1 LLVPAFIIAG
11 FFFITPSYA
20 DDRKPEQSF
29 FDRLFSRDRPSDRN
43 DYWKRKYSYEDDYD
57 FFGRPV
63 RIKQTKRQRR
73 NAALQVAEKPEPPL
87 VYEPEKLE
95 ALKATNLSEMAP
107 EGVLPGAIY
116 GELTG
121 KKSAIRVTAGERKA
135 LVDFYR
141 QNGFRP
147 VWVSLEGL
155 GERGRS
161 VLRVLETATEDG
173 LSPDDYLPI
182 SLASYDDDLS
192 LINNDIRRLARLDL
206 DLSAHALRYARHA
219 SGGRLVPNKLTVYD
233 DITPETVDLANAMS
247 AFLRSPHPDDY
258 LKSLQPHHPA
268 YAAFK
273 TMLARLRE
281 IGTEPNSGIIRP
293 GKRVVLGQ
301 SDPRIPVLRRHLE
314 VLGYAQGAAPDGDEA
329 LLDDDLSQHL
339 AAFQADA
346 RLKPT
351 GMLDAATI
359 VALNSQTG
367 STGISR
373 LIYNMERL
381 RWLPKELG
389 RRHVFVNQ
397 ASYSLKLVDDGK
409 EVWHTKVI
417 VGKPTTQTVA
427 FSDTMETIVFNPP
440 WGVPASIMKHEMLPK
455 LRRDP
460 GYLDRLGYRVLTP
473 NGKKIVH
480 SRSVSWWKYPDG
492 KVPYLIQQPPG
503 DDNALGEVKFLFPNS
518 HDIYMHDTPMRELFK
533 NPVRAF
539 SHGCVRVENP
549 RLFAELLL
557 GVDASDIAERIDSG
571 VSQETR
577 IAKETKVHLTYFTA
591 WPADDGRILFY
602 DDIYGRDERM
612 ARAFSTVAVASR

>member
-1 LLVPAFIIAG
+1 
-11 FFFITPSYA
+11 
-20 DDRKPEQSF
+20 
-29 FDRLFSRDRPSDRN
+29 
-43 DYWKRKYSYEDDYD
+43 
-57 FFGRPV
+57 
-63 RIKQTKRQRR
+63 
-73 NAALQVAEKPEPPL
+73 
-87 VYEPEKLE
+87 
-95 ALKATNLSEMAP
+95 
-107 EGVLPGAIY
+107 
-116 GELTG
+116 
-121 KKSAIRVTAGERKA
+121 
-135 LVDFYR
+135 
-141 QNGFRP
+141 
-147 VWVSLEGL
+147 
-155 GERGRS
+155 
-161 VLRVLETATEDG
+161 
-173 LSPDDYLPI
+173 
-182 SLASYDDDLS
+182 
-192 LINNDIRRLARLDL
+192 
-206 DLSAHALRYARHA
+206 
-219 SGGRLVPNKLTVYD
+219 VPNKLTVYD
-233 DITPETVDLANAMS
+233 DITPETVDLATAMR
-247 AFLRSPHPDDY
+247 ALQRSPHPDDY

-273 TMLARLRE
+273 AMLARLRE
-281 IGTEPNSGIIRP
+281 LGTEPNSGIIRP
-293 GKRVVLGQ
+293 GKRVALGQ

-314 VLGYAQGAAPDGDEA
+314 VLGYAHGTAPQGDDT

-339 AAFQADA
+339 EAFQADA
-346 RLKPT
+346 SLKPT
-351 GMLDAATI
+351 GMLDAPTI
-359 VALNSQTG
+359 AALNSRTG
-367 STGISR
+367 GTGVSR

-381 RWLPKELG
+381 RWLPKDLG

-397 ASYSLKLVDDGK
+397 ASYSLKLVDDGQ

-440 WGVPASIMKHEMLPK
+440 WGVPASIMKNEMLPK

-503 DDNALGEVKFLFPNS
+503 DDNALGEVKFLFPNA

-557 GVDASDIAERIDSG
+557 GVDASDIAARIDSG

-602 DDIYGRDERM
+602 DDIYGRDVRM